1 MAEIEERLEVAR
13 EVARRAGALALQYF
27 RDRGGLEIERKGR
40 QDLVSRADREV
51 EDLIRAEL
59 GRAFPHDAF
68 LGEEGGGEEA
78 ASLWV
83 IDPIDGTMN
92 FLKGIPYW
100 GILLAW
106 TRDRE
111 TRIGIT
117 HDPVHDETWWAV
129 AERGAWRNG
138 EPIRVSGRSD
148 PGEALMA
155 LSFNFKFPPETYTEM
170 LQRSLAHGIDHRR
183 IGSSALKLAYVAD
196 GRFDAFVSYETNS
209 WDVLPGLLLVSE
221 AGGRA
226 TDFTA
231 GHHPLTR
238 PRSVI
243 AATPGLV
250 PVLEEVSG
258 LRLT

>member
-1 MAEIEERLEVAR
+1 MAEIDERLEAAK
-13 EVARRAGALALQYF
+13 EVARRAGALALAHF
-27 RDRGGLEIERKGR
+27 RGRDGLKVERKGR

-59 GRAFPHDAF
+59 GRAFPGDAF

-106 TRDRE
+106 TRDRR

-117 HDPVHDETWWAV
+117 YDPVHDEMWWAV
-129 AERGAWRNG
+129 AGGGAWRDG
-138 EPIRVSGRSD
+138 EPIHVSGKSD
-148 PGEALMA
+148 PAEALMA
-155 LSFNFKFPPETYTEM
+155 LSFNFKFPPQTYTTM
-170 LQRSLAHGIDHRR
+170 LQRALAHGIDHRR

-209 WDVLPGLLLVSE
+209 WDVLPGLLLVTE

-226 TDFTA
+226 TDFAA
-231 GHHPLTR
+231 GHPLTR
-238 PRSVI
+238 PRSVL
-243 AATPGLV
+243 ASTPGLATT
-250 PVLEEVSG
+250 LEEVSG
-258 LRLT
+258 LRLA